1 MKEKTKTVREI
12 FDKYKYDRS
21 AWSKSRSWFTQQ
33 ILLLRKE
40 RVTPKQLLTRNPQ
53 EVKQRITPGHLYMF
67 IYDAKWKDELPYWD
81 AFPLVFP
88 FRKTPNGFL
97 GLNLHYLPYP
107 LRVLLLDRLM
117 SYMTNQKMDQTTR
130 LRLSWAIIE
139 ATSRLKLA
147 KPCVKEYLSSNVQ
160 SSFRR
165 IDVNDWTTAMMLP
178 VEQFQKAST
187 SKVWADSRK
196 ASR

>member
-1 MKEKTKTVREI
+1 MTEKTKTVREI

-67 IYDAKWKDELPYWD
+67 IYEAKYKEELPYWD

-117 SYMTNQKMDQTTR
+117 GYMTNQKMDQTTR

-160 SSFRR
+160 SSYRR